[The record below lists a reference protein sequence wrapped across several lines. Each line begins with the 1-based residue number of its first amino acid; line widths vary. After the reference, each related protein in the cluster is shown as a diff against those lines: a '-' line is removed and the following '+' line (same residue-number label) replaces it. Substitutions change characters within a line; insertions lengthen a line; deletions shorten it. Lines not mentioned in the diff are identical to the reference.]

1 MKKLKR
7 LAAVLLAGIMA
18 LALFTACSDSD
29 PGNPEFDPKV
39 ESAYQEAL
47 KTKFE
52 KELENGEAVT
62 NDADIKRLAIE
73 HIEEKHGADSLT
85 GSARWKTDGDGKT
98 TVRQVQLCFDT
109 RSSKPDAY
117 VPLFY
122 EAAKTAAIKAN
133 YTNVQALLLTV
144 KDERGGAEKNG
155 IKLELTALGV
165 GAKTIGGKTY
175 VAIGF
180 ELTNTT
186 P

>member
-1 MKKLKR
+1 MKKIKR

-18 LALFTACSDSD
+18 LALFTACIDSSD
-29 PGNPEFDPKV
+29 PGNPEFDAKV
-39 ESAYQEAL
+39 ESAYLDAL
-47 KTKFE
+47 NNTFGTSFE
-52 KELENGEAVT
+52 

-85 GSARWKTDGDGKT
+85 GSARCKTEGDEKT
-98 TVRQVQLCFDT
+98 VVRQVQLCYDAK
-109 RSSKPDAY
+109 SSKPNAF

-122 EAAKTAAIKAN
+122 EAANTPNITPDKMSLRTLYYAVEQEIEAAK
-133 YTNVQALLLTV
+133 
-144 KDERGGAEKNG
+144 KNG
-155 IKLELTALGV
+155 ITLELTALGV
-165 GAKTIGGKTY
+165 GAWTIGGKTY

>member
-18 LALFTACSDSD
+18 LALFTACSDSSD

-39 ESAYQEAL
+39 ESAYLDAL
-47 KTKFE
+47 NNTFGTSFE
-52 KELENGEAVT
+52 

-85 GSARWKTDGDGKT
+85 GSARWKTEGDGKT
-98 TVRQVQLCFDT
+98 VVRQVQLCYDVRKST
-109 RSSKPDAY
+109 KENY

-133 YTNVQALLLTV
+133 YTNVQALLRTV
-144 KDERGGAEKNG
+144 NEEIANAKKNG
-155 IKLELTALGV
+155 RTLELTALGV
-165 GAKTIGGKTY
+165 GAWTIGGKTY

>member
-39 ESAYQEAL
+39 ERAYQKAL
-47 KTKFE
+47 NNTFGTSFE
-52 KELENGEAVT
+52 

-73 HIEEKHGADSLT
+73 HIEEKNGADSLT
-85 GSARWKTDGDGKT
+85 SIARCKTEGDEKT
-98 TVRQVQLCFDT
+98 VVRQVQLCFDT
-109 RSSKPDAY
+109 KSSKPDAF

-122 EAAKTAAIKAN
+122 EAANTPNITPDKMSLRTLYHVVEQEIETAK
-133 YTNVQALLLTV
+133 
-144 KDERGGAEKNG
+144 KKNG
-155 IKLELTALGV
+155 RTLELTALGV

>member
-18 LALFTACSDSD
+18 LALFTACSDSSD

-39 ESAYQEAL
+39 ESAYLDAL
-47 KTKFE
+47 NNTFGTSFE
-52 KELENGEAVT
+52 

-85 GSARWKTDGDGKT
+85 GSARWKTEGDGKT
-98 TVRQVQLCFDT
+98 VVRQVQLCFDT

-133 YTNVQALLLTV
+133 YINVQTLFKTV
-144 KDERGGAEKNG
+144 KDECGGAEENG
-155 IKLELTALGV
+155 RTLELTALGV
-165 GAKTIGGKTY
+165 GAWTIGGKTY

-186 P
+186 PQN

>member
-1 MKKLKR
+1 MKKIKR

-39 ESAYQEAL
+39 ESAYLAAL
-47 KTKFE
+47 NKTFGTSFE
-52 KELENGEAVT
+52 

-85 GSARWKTDGDGKT
+85 GSARCKTEGDEKT
-98 TVRQVQLCFDT
+98 VVRQVQLCFDT
-109 RSSKPDAY
+109 KSSKPGAY

-122 EAAKTAAIKAN
+122 QAADTQTIKTD
-133 YTNVQALLLTV
+133 YTSIRALLNTV
-144 KDERGGAEKNG
+144 NRELENADKNG
-155 IKLELTALGV
+155 ITLELTALGV
-165 GAKTIGGKTY
+165 GAWTIGGKTY

>member
-18 LALFTACSDSD
+18 LALFTACSDSSD
-29 PGNPEFDPKV
+29 PGNPEFDAKV
-39 ESAYQEAL
+39 ESAYLDAL
-47 KTKFE
+47 NNTFGTSFE
-52 KELENGEAVT
+52 

-85 GSARWKTDGDGKT
+85 GETLYKTDGDGKT
-98 TVRQVQLCFDT
+98 TVRLVQICYDVRKST
-109 RSSKPDAY
+109 KENY

-122 EAAKTAAIKAN
+122 EAANTPNITPDKMSLRTLYHVVEQEIETAK
-133 YTNVQALLLTV
+133 
-144 KDERGGAEKNG
+144 KKNG
-155 IKLELTALGV
+155 RTLELTALGV
-165 GAKTIGGKTY
+165 GAWTIGGKTY

-186 P
+186 AQ

>member
-18 LALFTACSDSD
+18 LALFTACSDSSD

-39 ESAYQEAL
+39 ERAYLDAL
-47 KTKFE
+47 NNTFGTSFE
-52 KELENGEAVT
+52 

-85 GSARWKTDGDGKT
+85 GSARCKTKGDEKT
-98 TVRQVQLCFDT
+98 VVRQVQLCFDT
-109 RSSKPDAY
+109 KSSKPDAF

-122 EAAKTAAIKAN
+122 EAAAAQTITAN
-133 YTNVQALLLTV
+133 QRNVQVLLLTV
-144 KDERGGAEKNG
+144 NKERGGAEKHG
-155 IKLELTALGV
+155 ITLELTALGV

>member
-1 MKKLKR
+1 MKKIKR

-18 LALFTACSDSD
+18 LALFTACNDSSD
-29 PGNPEFDPKV
+29 PGNPEFDAKV
-39 ESAYQEAL
+39 ESAYLDAL
-47 KTKFE
+47 NNTFGTSFE
-52 KELENGEAVT
+52 

-85 GSARWKTDGDGKT
+85 GSARCKTEGDEKT
-98 TVRQVQLCFDT
+98 VVRQVQLCYDAK
-109 RSSKPDAY
+109 SSKPDAF

-122 EAAKTAAIKAN
+122 EAANTPNITPDKMSLRTLYYAVEQEIEAAK
-133 YTNVQALLLTV
+133 
-144 KDERGGAEKNG
+144 KNG
-155 IKLELTALGV
+155 ITLELTALGV

>member
-1 MKKLKR
+1 MKKIKR

-39 ESAYQEAL
+39 ESAYLDAL
-47 KTKFE
+47 NNTFGTSFE
-52 KELENGEAVT
+52 

-85 GSARWKTDGDGKT
+85 SIARCKTEGDEKT
-98 TVRQVQLCFDT
+98 VVRQVQLCFDT
-109 RSSKPDAY
+109 KSSKPDAF

-133 YTNVQALLLTV
+133 STNVRALLRTV
-144 KDERGGAEKNG
+144 NEEIANAKKNG
-155 IKLELTALGV
+155 ITLELTALGV

>member
-1 MKKLKR
+1 MKKIKR

-29 PGNPEFDPKV
+29 PGNPEFDAKV
-39 ESAYQEAL
+39 ESAYLDAL
-47 KTKFE
+47 NNTFGTSFE
-52 KELENGEAVT
+52 

-85 GSARWKTDGDGKT
+85 GSARCKTEGDEKT
-98 TVRQVQLCFDT
+98 VVRQVQLCYDT
-109 RSSKPDAY
+109 KSSKPDAF

-122 EAAKTAAIKAN
+122 EAANTPNITPDKMSLRTLYRVVEQEIETAKKKTGR
-133 YTNVQALLLTV
+133 T
-144 KDERGGAEKNG
+144 
-155 IKLELTALGV
+155 LELTALGV

>member
-39 ESAYQEAL
+39 ESAYLDAL
-47 KTKFE
+47 NNTFGTSFE
-52 KELENGEAVT
+52 

-85 GSARWKTDGDGKT
+85 GSARCKTEGDEKT
-98 TVRQVQLCFDT
+98 VVRQVQLCFDT
-109 RSSKPDAY
+109 KSSKPDAF

-122 EAAKTAAIKAN
+122 QAADTQTIKTD
-133 YTNVQALLLTV
+133 YTSIRVLLNTV
-144 KDERGGAEKNG
+144 DRELENADKNG
-155 IKLELTALGV
+155 ITLELTALGV

>member
-18 LALFTACSDSD
+18 LALFTACDSSA

-39 ESAYQEAL
+39 ESAYLDAL
-47 KTKFE
+47 NNTFGTSFE
-52 KELENGEAVT
+52 

-85 GSARWKTDGDGKT
+85 GSARCKTEGDEKT
-98 TVRQVQLCFDT
+98 VVRQVQLCYDT
-109 RSSKPDAY
+109 KSSKPDAF

-133 YTNVQALLLTV
+133 STNVRALLRTV
-144 KDERGGAEKNG
+144 NEEIANAKKNG
-155 IKLELTALGV
+155 ITLELTALGV